1 MTRIFAAAA
10 VATVTVL
17 GATFAAG
24 VAAQAASDRSQL
36 QETLATSSGQS
47 YTLSELGA
55 AEADR
60 ETVRDN
66 QQIIVHPGIAVAVP
80 GTAKISSMPPQVVD
94 ELIEAAG
101 LTPAEAANMT
111 LSQVA
116 AKKFSRDNSM

>member
-1 MTRIFAAAA
+1 MTRIFASAAI
-10 VATVTVL
+10 ATVTIL

-36 QETLATSSGQS
+36 EDTLATSSGQS

-60 ETVRDN
+60 GTVRDN

-80 GTAKISSMPPQVVD
+80 GSATISSMPPQVVD
-94 ELIEAAG
+94 QLVESAG

-111 LSQVA
+111 LSEVA
-116 AKKFSRDNSM
+116 ARKFSRDNSM